1 VSKGLKNRG
10 LRLDGFLVG
19 SGEIGAIPM
28 EWMIEWVV
36 GYGPIVFA
44 GVMVGGWLRDRE
56 ERRKA
61 PVTKTGARVE

>member
-1 VSKGLKNRG
+1 
-10 LRLDGFLVG
+10 
-19 SGEIGAIPM
+19 M
-28 EWMIEWVV
+28 EWMIEWVF

-44 GVMVGGWLRDRE
+44 GVVGGWWLRDRE